1 MKNEVFCV
9 QLWSVSEI
17 YGRRI
22 VCWLFAD
29 VPKWLW
35 ESTSECSDVSDWT
48 LQLWRSCDRWPRQ
61 ATPSECTLHLLL
73 HRHCRGWQLQV
84 RMYCMCVCVYMY
96 NQARVVSNF
105 MCVCVHS
112 PMRIT
117 SAVQESLVACTY
129 VCVPP
134 LSPSRLSP
142 SGVYYAPVDGEYQS
156 YIDYIKSLPL
166 IPNPE
171 VFGLHENAD
180 ITKDNQ
186 ETDQVG
192 RQTR

>member
-1 MKNEVFCV
+1 
-9 QLWSVSEI
+9 
-17 YGRRI
+17 
-22 VCWLFAD
+22 
-29 VPKWLW
+29 
-35 ESTSECSDVSDWT
+35 
-48 LQLWRSCDRWPRQ
+48 
-61 ATPSECTLHLLL
+61 
-73 HRHCRGWQLQV
+73 
-84 RMYCMCVCVYMY
+84 MY

-105 MCVCVHS
+105 MCVCVCS

-129 VCVPP
+129 VCVSP

-156 YIDYIKSLPL
+156 YIAYIKSLPL

-192 RQTR
+192 RQTDALLTSDHSTIGRHKLPTLRSSTIKRRIFAYLHYSILNWRILNVTLYLII